1 MDLTQEIFFIT
12 NMESTRCENSAIE
25 QRKYVLNSVT
35 KEFRELN
42 GLYRFKTDKRSL
54 KLLRKAMRYHEK

>member
-1 MDLTQEIFFIT
+1 
-12 NMESTRCENSAIE
+12 MESTRCENSAIE

-35 KEFRELN
+35 KEFRELI